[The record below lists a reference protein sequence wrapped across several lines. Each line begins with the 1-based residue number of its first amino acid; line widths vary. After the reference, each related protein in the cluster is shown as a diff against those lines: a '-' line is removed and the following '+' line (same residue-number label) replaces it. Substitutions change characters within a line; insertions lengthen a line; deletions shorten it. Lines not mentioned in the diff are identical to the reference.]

1 MMIGAWLHLEDR
13 RAGTA
18 LSLIPRRQR
27 RHVKAQF
34 LFLGDTPEMM
44 LNPGDAAALGVADGQ
59 QIIVRSARAEVTGA
73 ARVDAKVRPGVVSAP
88 TVTSTPM

>member
-1 MMIGAWLHLEDR
+1 
-13 RAGTA
+13 
-18 LSLIPRRQR
+18 
-27 RHVKAQF
+27 VKAQF